1 MVPQVEG
8 IRHLPVMV
16 EEVVGLLVQNPG
28 GIYLDATVGQGGHA
42 EEILKNLSKDGLI
55 IGMDRDREAL
65 MAVAGRIKDERL
77 RLVHG
82 SFSEM
87 EDVVGSFDI
96 PKLNGVLMDLGVSM
110 VQIKDYERG
119 FSFHSDA
126 PLDMR
131 MDTRLGLT
139 AQEIVNTWSRKEL
152 ERIFREYGEERRGGR
167 IAEEIVRERR
177 RKRINS
183 CRELSDIVVR
193 VSGMRGRIHPATRV
207 FQALRIAV
215 NDELCELKKGLEA
228 AVNLLAHTG
237 RLCVITYH
245 SLEDRIVKNKFRD
258 WEREGVVKRL
268 NKKPLRPTEKEQRRN
283 PASRSAKLRGVER
296 L

>member
-1 MVPQVEG
+1 MMPQVEG

-16 EEVVGLLVQNPG
+16 EDVVDLLVQEPG

-42 EEILKNLSKDGLI
+42 EEILKKLNRSGLL

-65 MAVAGRIKDERL
+65 MAVTGRIKDERL
-77 RLVHG
+77 VLIHG
-82 SFSEM
+82 TFSEM
-87 EDVVGSFDI
+87 EGIVDGLDVSG
-96 PKLNGVLMDLGVSM
+96 LNGVLMDLGVSM

-131 MDTRLGLT
+131 MDKRLRLT
-139 AQEIVNTWSRKEL
+139 AQEIVNTWSRQEL
-152 ERIFREYGEERRGGR
+152 ERIFREYGEERRAKR
-167 IAEEIVRERR
+167 IADEIVRERR
-177 RKRINS
+177 RKRIKS
-183 CRELSDIVVR
+183 CRELSDIVIR

-215 NDELCELKKGLEA
+215 NDELSELQKGLGA
-228 AVNLLAHTG
+228 AVNLLVRTG

-245 SLEDRIVKNKFRD
+245 SLEDRIVKNAFRD
-258 WEREGVVKRL
+258 LEREGVVKRL
-268 NKKPLRPTEKEQRRN
+268 NKKPLRPSEEEQRRN

>member
-42 EEILKNLSKDGLI
+42 EEILKKLSKDGLI

-131 MDTRLGLT
+131 MDTCLGLT

-215 NDELCELKKGLEA
+215 NDELGELKKGLEA

>member
-131 MDTRLGLT
+131 MDTCLGLT

-215 NDELCELKKGLEA
+215 NDELGELKKGLEG
-228 AVNLLAHTG
+228 AVNLLGHTG